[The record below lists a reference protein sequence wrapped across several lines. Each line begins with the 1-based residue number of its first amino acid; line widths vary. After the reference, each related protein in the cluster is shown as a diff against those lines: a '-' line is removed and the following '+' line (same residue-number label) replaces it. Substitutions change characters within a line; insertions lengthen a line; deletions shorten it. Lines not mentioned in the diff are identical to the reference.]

1 MHNNTFED
9 YKKAVKNK
17 YEKEKNGSHFN
28 YLNNPTR
35 AKLRNLCWEIFE
47 EQQTD
52 QNDLN
57 VFSSL
62 LGLTFDLTKK
72 NKFEEQID
80 KFRPIE
86 TFFKGETDPTNIDA
100 VNLAAIL
107 VDFHPRP
114 FNKFRAKGITED
126 KIQIENSNVP
136 QSFIGKDENE
146 DKNGDEFKDSPVNST
161 PVHFSTN
168 LNDGFLGKKPQ
179 NLIQIIIGTAA
190 VFCLGFALS
199 HSVFQKE
206 QCMQWSNDHYEK
218 VDCALDKNNIV
229 HFNTKRPLDESL
241 LELKKITICDTTV
254 YFVNDQATIW
264 YVKSGDTIEY
274 FNGPGFHPLTRK
286 TLRPITNYILNKYVK
301 KISGKGN

>member
-9 YKKAVKNK
+9 YKKAVKTK
-17 YEKEKNGSHFN
+17 YEEEKDGKHFN
-28 YLNNPTR
+28 YLNTPTR

-47 EQQTD
+47 EQHTN

-107 VDFHPRP
+107 VDFQPRP
-114 FNKFRAKGITED
+114 FNKFRTKGIIED
-126 KIQIENSNVP
+126 QIQIKNLNAP
-136 QSFIGKDENE
+136 QPFTTNDENE
-146 DKNGDEFKDSPVNST
+146 DVNDAEFEDSSVNGTTAHLP
-161 PVHFSTN
+161 TN
-168 LNDGFLGKKPQ
+168 LNNRFSAKKNKNFKQ
-179 NLIQIIIGTAA
+179 VLIGIVVT
-190 VFCLGFALS
+190 FCLGFALS
-199 HSVFQKE
+199 HSVFPKK
-206 QCMQWSNDHYEK
+206 QCMQWSDDHYEK
-218 VDCALDKNNIV
+218 VDCISENNNTVPLD
-229 HFNTKRPLDESL
+229 RLPLDEHL

-254 YFVNDQATIW
+254 FFINNQATIW
-264 YVKSGDTIEY
+264 YAKSGDTIEY
-274 FNGPGFHPLTRK
+274 FNAPGFHPVTK
-286 TLRPITNYILNKYVK
+286 KALRPITDYIINKYK
-301 KISGKGN
+301 K